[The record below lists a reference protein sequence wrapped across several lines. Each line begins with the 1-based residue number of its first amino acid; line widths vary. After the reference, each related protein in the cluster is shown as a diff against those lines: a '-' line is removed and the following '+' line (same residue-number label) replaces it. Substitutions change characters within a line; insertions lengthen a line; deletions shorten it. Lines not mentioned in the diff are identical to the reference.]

1 MTSLMASLS
10 LYYLTD
16 LFSGVGGLKLDDA
29 ITHAIK
35 ETQLNIVDSLLEFAY
50 KRGFIRHEK
59 KKST

>member
-1 MTSLMASLS
+1 MLVHLP
-10 LYYLTD
+10 D